1 MSCCG
6 RGAGQPRNPDS
17 GAQSRGFVSKRLVAP
32 VTGRA
37 AIRST
42 AFEYAGVNAI
52 GNDQDRSVVPFGDK
66 VPHQSPDRP
75 GQAHALPLLAHK
87 GEFPVDPPNSVGIT
101 TGDQATSLLDRHV
114 IDAVACGVGQIDDP
128 GERNR
133 LVHESALGSGG

>member
-52 GNDQDRSVVPFGDK
+52 VVTGPMTGAIYRFAGRGAR
-66 VPHQSPDRP
+66 VTV
-75 GQAHALPLLAHK
+75 HAADAP
-87 GEFPVDPPNSVGIT
+87 
-101 TGDQATSLLDRHV
+101 SLL
-114 IDAVACGVGQIDDP
+114 GVP
-128 GERNR
+128 G
-133 LVHESALGSGG
+133 LKPVS